1 MYAIRRNV
9 QNTWN
14 EVLVT
19 IFKEENRSL
28 YFFNFAHKNI
38 CIKICDLLFK
48 QYQQP
53 MEYLNDLNEV

>member
-14 EVLVT
+14 KVLVT
-19 IFKEENRSL
+19 ISKEENRSL
-28 YFFNFAHKNI
+28 DFFNFAYKNI
-38 CIKICDLLFK
+38 SIKICDLLFK

-53 MEYLNDLNEV
+53 MEYLNNLNEV